1 MPSIEGMGFAI
12 PINEAKSIAKEL
24 EKWKVNYPNTGI
36 ALENVNDLNHYERS
50 LLKLPN
56 DINDGILVK
65 KLKDGGLGKNQV

>member
-1 MPSIEGMGFAI
+1 M
-12 PINEAKSIAKEL
+12 
-24 EKWKVNYPNTGI
+24 
-36 ALENVNDLNHYERS
+36 NDLNHYERS

>member
-1 MPSIEGMGFAI
+1 MKL
-12 PINEAKSIAKEL
+12 NQLLKSLKNG
-24 EKWKVNYPNTGI
+24 KVNYPNTGI

-65 KLKDGGLGKNQV
+65 N